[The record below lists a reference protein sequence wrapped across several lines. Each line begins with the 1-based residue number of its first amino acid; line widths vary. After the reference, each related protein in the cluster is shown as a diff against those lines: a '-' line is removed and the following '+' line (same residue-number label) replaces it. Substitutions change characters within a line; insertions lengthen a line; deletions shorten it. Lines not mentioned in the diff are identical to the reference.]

1 MARSVSR
8 LSPASH
14 HRFRHLTALWAGT
27 GVLRRPWAA
36 GQVSSLQADRWGGH
50 MSDTVRYLIRHAAVG
65 VALLMAAGCDGGGE
79 SFTPPPNA
87 DVSGN
92 WILNWTNMR
101 GTVSGIGTLTCS
113 AIGLHATITQTGTSL
128 TGRSSALGHSPA
140 LLGGSRSPKRRPA
153 VQSAAGPS
161 PATISI
167 STWPPRTPTKMA
179 PCRVT
184 ACPARQRGARIWA
197 HLLVW

>member
-1 MARSVSR
+1 
-8 LSPASH
+8 
-14 HRFRHLTALWAGT
+14 
-27 GVLRRPWAA
+27 
-36 GQVSSLQADRWGGH
+36 

-79 SFTPPPNA
+79 SLTPPPNA

-128 TGRSSALGHSPA
+128 TGEIVGTWTLTCTAGGQSESETATGGTISSGTVTGNHIHFHLATEDANQDGTVQGNSMSGTATWSADMGPPFGVVTFTGQWSGVRTTTTTALAPSPSVSSNEQSGLTA
-140 LLGGSRSPKRRPA
+140 AIVRLLGGK
-153 VQSAAGPS
+153 
-161 PATISI
+161 
-167 STWPPRTPTKMA
+167 
-179 PCRVT
+179 
-184 ACPARQRGARIWA
+184 
-197 HLLVW
+197 